1 LFSQNSITN
10 RSKRRETLFVS
21 TSNFYKYKLKEYILL
36 LLIKFIQRIRLMNR
50 EYDQFIS
57 EYEMFI
63 QRKKESEQANA
74 ENVLLVCES
83 KI

>member
-1 LFSQNSITN
+1 MF
-10 RSKRRETLFVS
+10 
-21 TSNFYKYKLKEYILL
+21 
-36 LLIKFIQRIRLMNR
+36 IKRIRVINC

-57 EYEMFI
+57 EYEMFV
-63 QRKKESEQANA
+63 QRKKENEKSDA

>member
-1 LFSQNSITN
+1 M
-10 RSKRRETLFVS
+10 
-21 TSNFYKYKLKEYILL
+21 
-36 LLIKFIQRIRLMNR
+36 FIQRIRLMNR